1 MIERVFILKRTD
13 VFRDLPTK
21 VLESLASH
29 LEEVDL
35 QPGDSLFRK
44 GDLGRSLYIVV
55 EGRIRVH
62 DGERT
67 LAALEDGSVLGEIS
81 VLSAEERTASA
92 TAETET
98 RLLRLDQDVF
108 YEVMALSPA
117 LSRGVIQVLLD
128 RLG

>member
-35 QPGDSLFRK
+35 HPGDSLFRK

-67 LAALEDGSVLGEIS
+67 LAALEEGSVLGEIS

-98 RLLRLDQDVF
+98 RLLCLDQDVF